1 MAISLN
7 TLASAKGARTKK
19 FRVGRGEGSGSG
31 KTSGRGTK
39 GQRARSGGRNKLK
52 LKGIRAM
59 VLAFPKLRGFKSRY
73 KKDHSVSLAKLV
85 EKIGDTALINLKAL
99 KASGLVPK
107 SAVGA
112 KIIGDCKLEK
122 ALHFE
127 NIKASA
133 TAKAAVEKAGGS
145 FIIPS
150 VKKTKKRK

>member
-31 KTSGRGTK
+31 KTAGRGTK
-39 GQRARSGGRNKLK
+39 GQRSRSGGRNKLK
-52 LKGIRAM
+52 LKGIRSM

-73 KKDHSVSLAKLV
+73 MKDHSVSLEKLAA
-85 EKIGDTALINLKAL
+85 KIGSETAITLKTLKAV
-99 KASGLVPK
+99 GLVPK

-112 KIIGDCKLEK
+112 KIIGEAKLDK
-122 ALHFE
+122 ALHFV

-133 TAKAAVEKAGGS
+133 TAKDVVEKAGGS
-145 FIIPS
+145 FVVPP
-150 VKKTKKRK
+150 VKKNKKRV